1 VVVRTGQTGLPPG
14 ADMPVKGGYLALA
27 GGGALL
33 IWSGLKGKSWS
44 QVLRTILNG
53 RKPETALTAYS
64 IAGTPPGADTAVA
77 ASGANVGPLATAIA
91 SDAATSVGRFRYV
104 FGGSPVNGTVDCSSF
119 ANEIIGNDQGAAIPM
134 YAPGTYHGQS
144 HGPPTTVWLVWSG
157 CFTIQRQDMMPG
169 DLAVW
174 QTHMGIIVGKETM
187 VSALNPQLGI
197 MQTSIDGGAPA
208 GEILRIR
215 RLKAVTRG

>member
-1 VVVRTGQTGLPPG
+1 MPLKG
-14 ADMPVKGGYLALA
+14 AYLALT

-33 IWSGLKGKSWS
+33 IWSGLKGKAWS
-44 QVLRTILNG
+44 QVLRTVLNG
-53 RKPETALTAYS
+53 RKPDATTTAYA
-64 IAGTPPGADTAVA
+64 IPGTPPADLTGAVE

-134 YAPGTYHGQS
+134 FAPGTYHGQT

-197 MQTSIDGGAPA
+197 MQTSIDGGAPP
-208 GEILRIR
+208 GEFLRIR
-215 RLKAVTRG
+215 RLKAVTAHG